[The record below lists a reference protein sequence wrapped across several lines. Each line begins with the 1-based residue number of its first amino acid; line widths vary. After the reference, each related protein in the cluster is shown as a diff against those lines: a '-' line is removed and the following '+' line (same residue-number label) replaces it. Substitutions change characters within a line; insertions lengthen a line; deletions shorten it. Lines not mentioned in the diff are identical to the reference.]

1 MINQDRWIN
10 SLPEIKKK
18 NNKETVQVDHY
29 RWISTI
35 SKKNTYNTIKKYSM
49 MVVLFV
55 CGLLFVSTVKN
66 ETRNLEK
73 KINNLRATNNVIQ
86 FNLDQAILD
95 HEVITSPGNI
105 SRLAKE
111 YLNNNLLFYK
121 KSQIKNLGE
130 DTTTITETSKKN
142 NKISAGIKNEIIR
155 RIEEKKTEI
164 RKLQTLYSKPE
175 TIPGEIKTQVAIK
188 IKKKKIELKNLYTS
202 PIEAITSGKAQ
213 KWAVIQVVKV
223 FLGIPIIPG
232 R

>member
-10 SLPEIKKK
+10 SLPKIIKK
-18 NNKETVQVDHY
+18 NNEEINQVDHY

-142 NKISAGIKNEIIR
+142 NKISASIKTKIVK
-155 RIEEKKTEI
+155 RIEKKKTEI
-164 RKLQTLYSKPE
+164 RKLQSLYSKPE

-188 IKKKKIELKNLYTS
+188 IEKKKIELKNLYTS
-202 PIEAITSGKAQ
+202 PKEVITSGKAQ
-213 KWAVIQVVKV
+213 KWIAVQVVKV
-223 FLGIPIIPG
+223 FLGMPIVPG